1 MLNRHSNVFLFEL
14 GFARVIYC
22 VMAKSLSERI
32 GARAKPQ
39 KRSRRNRA
47 VFLALRT
54 EIEQAIADGWSKKA
68 VWETLREEG
77 AIQFGYDAFLA
88 HARKSLPKVAA
99 AASRVASQP
108 RATTTNSPQ
117 GFTYSANPNKEELF

>member
-1 MLNRHSNVFLFEL
+1 MP
-14 GFARVIYC
+14 
-22 VMAKSLSERI
+22 KSLSERI

-47 VFLALRT
+47 VFLALRA

-68 VWETLREEG
+68 VWETLRAEG

-88 HARKSLPKVAA
+88 HTRKSLPKVAVA
-99 AASRVASQP
+99 TSRVVS
-108 RATTTNSPQ
+108 RAPSSRPTSPQ
-117 GFTYSANPNKEELF
+117 GFEYSATPNKEELF

>member
-1 MLNRHSNVFLFEL
+1 MHCS
-14 GFARVIYC
+14 
-22 VMAKSLSERI
+22 MPKSLSERI

-47 VFLALRT
+47 VFLALRA

-88 HARKSLPKVAA
+88 HARKALPTASAA
-99 AASRVASQP
+99 TSRVASRPQAN
-108 RATTTNSPQ
+108 RAKSPPA
-117 GFTYSANPNKEELF
+117 FEYSATPNKEELF